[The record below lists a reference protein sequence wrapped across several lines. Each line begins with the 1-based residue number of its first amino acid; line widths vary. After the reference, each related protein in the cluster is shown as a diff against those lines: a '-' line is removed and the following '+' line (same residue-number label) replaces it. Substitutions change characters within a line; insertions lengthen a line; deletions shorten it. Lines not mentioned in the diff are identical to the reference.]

1 MKFEAF
7 LSPNPQNYAMLSKSL
22 GVNSRKPVGNVDFD
36 LETPLFKTHPLKI
49 IQRTNKAKSKGS
61 LAISK
66 PTQRQRLIL
75 RITLADNNPNA
86 PQRALRQVTPF
97 PFGLNFHYL
106 L

>member
-7 LSPNPQNYAMLSKSL
+7 LSPNPQNYAMHSKNL
-22 GVNSRKPVGNVDFD
+22 GVISRKPVGNVDFD

-66 PTQRQRLIL
+66 PTHRLIQ